1 MGDVTSPSGKIATPE
16 YIRSLEGSQNVFEQL
31 REAMTAHDCLMEAVR
46 NKDIAKVHEYL
57 DQAGTLTKKGW
68 SALGLAVR
76 QNFLEGV
83 KALKSHEAGIHLDIK
98 LKFAGKVITHPTAL
112 ILATIHGYADIVR
125 ELVDVEGKAMDGDDN
140 VALIYAAMK
149 GDLDVL
155 NALIP
160 VEGELFWDE
169 AVAACKRV
177 HPETEEEVLTLLEA
191 CRTD

>member
-1 MGDVTSPSGKIATPE
+1 MGDMTSPSGKIATPE

-46 NKDIAKVHEYL
+46 NKDIKKVHEHL

-76 QNFLEGV
+76 ENFLEGV
-83 KALKSHEAGIHLDIK
+83 RALKPHEAGIHLDIK
-98 LKFAGKVITHPTAL
+98 LKFAGNVITHPTAL
-112 ILATIHGYADIVR
+112 ILATIHGYTDIVR
-125 ELVDVEGKAMDGDDN
+125 ELVDAEAKAMDGDDN

-149 GDLDVL
+149 GDLDIL
-155 NALIP
+155 RLLIP

-169 AVAACKRV
+169 AIAACKRV
-177 HPETEEEVLTLLEA
+177 HPTTESEVLALLEA
-191 CRTD
+191 CKSI